1 MVEELANYE
10 SSYFIMNVS
19 TEADLDIRNM
29 CEKDFAIF
37 FHEYVHFLQDI
48 TSFYGYSGIYW
59 HGEYI
64 RRVVNDIYMS
74 DNPVQIPVFLEDK
87 GDFVLLNKRI
97 AEISLGDK
105 SDLNNI
111 FFIKDVFVD
120 SFPLFDTYNIQEL
133 HVIANAD
140 GETEEIIVGAYAIR
154 ENMAYLLERN
164 CTTKYRSSAE
174 FPYQIVELIAQKI
187 CPNNKL
193 SDLHIIA
200 LCDIALQSSTPG
212 PSIFMML
219 DAISKGKMAINK
231 PEDIY
236 DFFFSKEVNFLG
248 QKMKTSEALCNAA
261 GQAIDHLLSYLN
273 IDLPISQEYQKWVS
287 FTMSAGVKLRIQKP
301 YFFLDMA
308 RGKRD
313 KENAILKFL
322 AKNIGSPQMVNAKG
336 KRFQLATNR
345 PICSF
350 EYLEVVREIEKL
362 FESGFVKCSLKSW
375 CQMSPDGAPID
386 ERCDKAPWR
395 RCNDVLLCPYGVLWK
410 HWHLGGKEIVI
421 KKRQTN
427 R

>member
-10 SSYFIMNVS
+10 SSYFIMNVP

-29 CEKDFAIF
+29 REEDFAVF
-37 FHEYVHFLQDI
+37 FHEYVHFIQDI
-48 TSFYGYSGIYW
+48 TSFYGYFGIYC

-64 RRVVNDIYMS
+64 RRVVNDIYKLK
-74 DNPVQIPVFLEDK
+74 NPVQMPLHLENK
-87 GDFVLLNKRI
+87 GDLVMANKMI
-97 AEISLGDK
+97 AKFSLGDK
-105 SDLNNI
+105 SDKSVI
-111 FFIKDVFVD
+111 FIQKIFIK
-120 SFPLFDTYNIQEL
+120 PKIIFDTYKIQEL
-133 HVIANAD
+133 YVIANAD

-308 RGKRD
+308 KGKRD

-410 HWHLGGKEIVI
+410 HWHLRGKEIVI
-421 KKRQTN
+421 KKK
-427 R
+427 